1 MPKQDSL
8 QWLRVPAG
16 WRHHESASGH
26 CARCRVNHRLPAG
39 AAVTAADQLL
49 GSMLRA
55 GRVDFQ
61 RALRDADPSL
71 TLERLFPG
79 DRAHTFGVLE
89 AVNTGGEVCLLY
101 AYSSLPGGIREIE
114 GWVPPTL
121 GAGEFDRWVKP
132 RELEIKAMS
141 EALAALPSGTPEWCA
156 LRAARRE
163 TSRRLW
169 RDLLDRY
176 RLPSI
181 GGLWRPMVE
190 VSLNGDQLP
199 SGTGECCAP
208 KLLTEAA
215 RRGLRPRSIAEFSW
229 GLRETSSSSWSRGI
243 LTSSCNARCGLILGF
258 MLCPE
263 SEPSMLS
270 PHPIH

>member
-1 MPKQDSL
+1 MPAD
-8 QWLRVPAG
+8 
-16 WRHHESASGH
+16 WRHHESASGN
-26 CARCRVNHRLPAG
+26 CARCSVKHWLPGG
-39 AAVTAADQLL
+39 AAIAAADRLL
-49 GSMLRA
+49 GSMVRM

-61 RALRDADPSL
+61 RAPCDADPAL

-89 AVNTGGEVCLLY
+89 AVNTRGEVYWLY

-141 EALAALPSGTPEWCA
+141 EALAVMPSGSPEWCA
-156 LRAARRE
+156 LRATRRE
-163 TSRRLW
+163 ASRTLW

-190 VSLNGDQLP
+190 ASLNGDQLP

-243 LTSSCNARCGLILGF
+243 LTSS
-258 MLCPE
+258 
-263 SEPSMLS
+263 
-270 PHPIH
+270 